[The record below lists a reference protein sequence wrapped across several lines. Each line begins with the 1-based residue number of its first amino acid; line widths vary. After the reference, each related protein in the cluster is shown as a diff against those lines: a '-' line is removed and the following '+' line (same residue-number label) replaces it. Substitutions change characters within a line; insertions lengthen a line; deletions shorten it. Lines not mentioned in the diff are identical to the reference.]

1 MDENPT
7 TRPTAYQAMKAL
19 LAVIGDIPPN
29 ALNVAPDLPPRE
41 GAVLP
46 DTSVVPDVENSGSA
60 QPEDVRSDNSV
71 SAVDS
76 STP

>member
-1 MDENPT
+1 
-7 TRPTAYQAMKAL
+7 MKAL
-19 LAVIGDIPPN
+19 LAAIGDIPPS

-46 DTSVVPDVENSGSA
+46 DTSVVQLDVEDSGLAES
-60 QPEDVRSDNSV
+60 EDVRHDSSV

-76 STP
+76 SAT

>member
-19 LAVIGDIPPN
+19 LAAIGDIPPN

-46 DTSVVPDVENSGSA
+46 DTSDVQDVENSGLAES
-60 QPEDVRSDNSV
+60 EDVRHDSSV

-76 STP
+76 SAP

>member
-19 LAVIGDIPPN
+19 LAVIGDIPPS

-46 DTSVVPDVENSGSA
+46 DNVDVGDVEDSGLA
-60 QPEDVRSDNSV
+60 GPEDVRSDNSV
-71 SAVDS
+71 SAGDS

>member
-1 MDENPT
+1 
-7 TRPTAYQAMKAL
+7 MKAL

-46 DTSVVPDVENSGSA
+46 DTSDIQDVEDSGLA
-60 QPEDVRSDNSV
+60 GPEDVRPDDPV
-71 SAVDS
+71 SAGDS